1 MALPAFLAPLGGVID
16 LLKGDRGG
24 IAKLGAGTNAGLIAS
39 FLIPGI
45 LLLPGYAYLAAER
58 FEALKIEP
66 SIAELL
72 LVEPLGYLIGWT
84 LFPVL
89 SHLYCARIGK
99 TRDWYDYVAAYNWS
113 NILQMGLYLP
123 ASVLADLGMPPA
135 LMFVMSVAVLAAAIL
150 IHFRLATAVLRID
163 PLPALVLVAIDLAS
177 SILLARIVEQLYTA

>member
-24 IAKLGAGTNAGLIAS
+24 IAKLAAGTNAGLIAS

-58 FEALKIEP
+58 FDALKIEP
-66 SIAELL
+66 SLGELL
-72 LVEPLGYLIGWT
+72 AIEPLGYLIGWT

-89 SHLYCARIGK
+89 SHLYCRRTGK
-99 TRDWYDYVAAYNWS
+99 ERDWYDYIAAYNWS

-123 ASVLADLGMPPA
+123 ASMIADLGMPAA
-135 LMFVMSVAVLAAAIL
+135 LMFVMSVAVLALAIA
-150 IHFRLATAVLRID
+150 IHFRLATVVLRVD
-163 PLPALVLVAIDLAS
+163 PLPALVLVAIDLAA
-177 SILLARIVEQLYTA
+177 SILLARIVERLYA

>member
-24 IAKLGAGTNAGLIAS
+24 IGKLASGTNAGLVAS

-66 SIAELL
+66 ALAELL
-72 LVEPLGYLIGWT
+72 TIEPLGYLIGWT

-89 SHLYCARIGK
+89 SHLYCQRTGK
-99 TRDWYDYVAAYNWS
+99 LHDWYDYIAAYNWS

-123 ASVLADLGMPPA
+123 ASLIADTGMAPPV
-135 LMFVMSVAVLAAAIL
+135 MFVMSVAVLAAAIG
-150 IHFRLATAVLRID
+150 IHFRLAIVVLRVD

-177 SILLARIVEQLYTA
+177 SIVLARIVERLYVA